1 MIAALLIEGG
11 NISRHCKGRLWVNA
25 VGGLRELH
33 LVRTERCA
41 VRLLAPRLV
50 RRTKADDG
58 SHCDEAWSLIGNR
71 PINGAIDRLDVV
83 AILNASGVPAV
94 RVKTLEHIFGPGG
107 RGWPIELNKVVV
119 PEVDQLAELQV
130 PRERRGLRGDPL
142 LKIAIRDDGEDAV
155 VNDGVSWAV
164 ELLGEAALCDRH
176 TNAVRE
182 PLAEWAGGGLDAGGQ
197 AELWVPRGQ

>member
-1 MIAALLIEGG
+1 M
-11 NISRHCKGRLWVNA
+11 
-25 VGGLRELH
+25 
-33 LVRTERCA
+33 
-41 VRLLAPRLV
+41 
-50 RRTKADDG
+50 
-58 SHCDEAWSLIGNR
+58 
-71 PINGAIDRLDVV
+71 
-83 AILNASGVPAV
+83 PAV

-142 LKIAIRDDGEDAV
+142 LKIAIRDDGEDAM

-197 AELWVPRGQ
+197 TKLWVPRGQ